1 MSSTAERRER
11 KARLLS
17 QIQQQR
23 LDLCA
28 ARDEWLAATARYDRG
43 WQTLVSF
50 RRYIV
55 LAGGV
60 LAAWSVRRPGKIMRL
75 AKRSLSIWSTW
86 RVARSSLNKLF
97 YKS

>member
-1 MSSTAERRER
+1 MSSGER
-11 KARLLS
+11 KKRKDELLM
-17 QIQQQR
+17 QIKQQR

-28 ARDEWLAATARYDRG
+28 ARNEWFDATARYDRG
-43 WQTLVSF
+43 WQTIASF
-50 RRYIV
+50 RRYLV
-55 LAGGV
+55 VAGGA
-60 LAAWSVRRPGKIMRL
+60 LAVWNVRRPGKIMRL